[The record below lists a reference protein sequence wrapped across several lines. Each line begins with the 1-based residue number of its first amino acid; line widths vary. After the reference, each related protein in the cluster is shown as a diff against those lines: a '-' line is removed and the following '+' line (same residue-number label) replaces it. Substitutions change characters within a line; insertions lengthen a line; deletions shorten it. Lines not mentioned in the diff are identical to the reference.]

1 MRRFAEYLC
10 ITVMICITLSC
21 VEEIRMDPKEKRQ
34 VNVECVLENSP
45 TQTIKL
51 NYTAHISEDYTVPVQ
66 DAKITVVEHLKGKTG
81 YYKNADYRFSKTG
94 DGIWT
99 AGFTPVQGA
108 KYELAVLIPGEDSIT
123 ATTYYVEDTTAF
135 RWYKELERYIYTKYL
150 PYPETYSSSL
160 NRPEYEFDEAE
171 KAEFPQFRFFSESDF
186 YFWVYGMDYNP
197 QKNKYEQA
205 EFITVPYP
213 DSIRTLSTVH
223 PYYDWIDRFNALPL
237 KRSEVAQFRRP
248 EDVGIEFPQVL
259 EWGYPQYLHGEY
271 NVSSSTKDLHYRYLR
286 LKCSRNRPKWDRM
299 VEEYGP
305 PNTWMWD
312 GFLPCEFCGSMYIA
326 ASFRQYRYGIPHPK
340 AYLVF
345 EIVNDDYDKYLKT
358 LVAWTQKK
366 YYGGDTD
373 LTDVWNNRPVIYS
386 NIKNGLGIFG
396 ARYYRNVPY
405 MNYEYIVYKGNRYY
419 KKYSVE

>member
-66 DAKITVVEHLKGKTG
+66 DAKITVVERLKGKTG

-108 KYELAVLIPGEDSIT
+108 KYELSILIPEEDSIT

-135 RWYKELERYIYTKYL
+135 RWYEGSV
-150 PYPETYSSSL
+150 YPGCPYSSSL

-171 KAEFPQFRFFSESDF
+171 KAEFPQFRFISNSNF

-213 DSIRTLSTVH
+213 DSIRTLSTVD
-223 PYYDWIDRFNALPL
+223 PYYDWIDRFNALTL

-271 NVSSSTKDLHYRYLR
+271 NVSASTKDLHYRYLR
-286 LKCSRNRPKWDRM
+286 LKCSYNLPELKRILEELGADR
-299 VEEYGP
+299 VEG
-305 PNTWMWD
+305 
-312 GFLPCEFCGSMYIA
+312 GFFPCEFCKSIYIA

-358 LVAWTQKK
+358 LVAWTQRK

-405 MNYEYIVYKGNRYY
+405 MNYEYIVYRGNRYY